1 MNNNKTNLLV
11 VCCFMICGGIGIS
24 NLIKD
29 NNKTINNELQD
40 GEELITG
47 D

>member
-24 NLIKD
+24 TLIKD
-29 NNKTINNELQD
+29 NNKLYIVKKT
-40 GEELITG
+40 GEE
-47 D
+47 